1 MADDIRQEH
10 QSLLQLLYAAPVGLV
25 QIDADG
31 TVRLMN
37 GLAAGLLMPLSRDG
51 RLDNLYHLLEG
62 VAPDLYHL
70 ASTGQQATICDGRL
84 LQLYQTPNGPCDIT
98 LSLSRIDGGE
108 LIAVLHDVSEQVR
121 QERELRQTEAWFNA
135 TLSAICDHAVL
146 QVDAQGR
153 ISEWHQRT
161 GHLTGHTR
169 EQVLGKP
176 FTLFYPPN
184 AITPDRMLDRI
195 AEADRAGWSLDEGWR
210 LRADGSRFWGSTMLV
225 PMRSA
230 PAEVES
236 DQSQARHDY
245 CLILRDISDQHEQH
259 ENRRHAIN
267 SDHLTGL
274 ANRRAFFEAAMLEME
289 RWHRAPRPLALLMLD
304 IDHFKQVNDRHGHP
318 AGDAV
323 LRHVAGLLAQE
334 FRRIDIVARIGGE
347 EFAVLLPSTDLAA
360 ASIAANRLRL
370 AVAASPAQTD
380 SGPIVCTLSGG
391 LAMMSAETATLEALI
406 KQADMALYAAKVGG
420 RNRIMCAQA
429 DQTAS
434 ADMPQVRTL
443 SP

>member
-1 MADDIRQEH
+1 MADDILQEH

-31 TVRLMN
+31 TARLMN
-37 GLAAGLLMPLSRDG
+37 GLAAGLLMPLSRNG
-51 RLDNLYHLLEG
+51 RLDNLYQLLEG
-62 VAPDLYHL
+62 VAPDLSHL
-70 ASTGQQATICDGRL
+70 ASTDQHTTICDGRL
-84 LQLYQTPNGPCDIT
+84 LQLYQTPNGPCHIT
-98 LSLSRIDGGE
+98 LSLSRIDGSK

-153 ISEWHQRT
+153 ISEWHQHA

-169 EQVLGKP
+169 EQVIGKP
-176 FTLFYPPN
+176 FTLFYPPH

-225 PMRSA
+225 PMRGT
-230 PAEVES
+230 PAEVGS
-236 DQSQARHDY
+236 DHAQPRPRHDY
-245 CLILRDISDQHEQH
+245 CLILRDISNQREQH
-259 ENRRHAIN
+259 ENHRRAA
-267 SDHLTGL
+267 SCDHLTGL
-274 ANRRAFFEAAMLEME
+274 ANRRAFFEAAMLEIE

-323 LRHVAGLLAQE
+323 LHHVAGLLAQE

-347 EFAVLLPSTDLAA
+347 EFAVLLPSTDLDAA
-360 ASIAANRLRL
+360 RIAANRLRL
-370 AVAASPAQTD
+370 AVAASPAETD
-380 SGPIVCTLSGG
+380 SGSIACTLSGG
-391 LAMMSAETATLEALI
+391 LAMMSTETASLEALI
-406 KQADMALYAAKVGG
+406 KQADLALYAAKAGG
-420 RNRIMCAQA
+420 RNRIVCAQA
-429 DQTAS
+429 S
-434 ADMPQVRTL
+434 A
-443 SP
+443 